1 MNVNILQTTNP
12 YLNKIDQIQRSKQ
25 LKQSIQAT
33 TPNSN
38 NEITKN
44 EVKYFQKMF
53 PANAEQIENYV
64 TFNRNGI
71 VAKNNINKGTIIDMK
86 V

>member
-1 MNVNILQTTNP
+1 MNINILQSNNP
-12 YLNKIDQIQRSKQ
+12 YLNKIEQIQRSKQ
-25 LKQSIQAT
+25 QKVNLPKS
-33 TPNSN
+33 SN
-38 NEITKN
+38 ETITNN

-53 PANAEQIENYV
+53 PANAEHIENYV

-71 VAKNNINKGTIIDMK
+71 VVNSEIKKGTIIDII